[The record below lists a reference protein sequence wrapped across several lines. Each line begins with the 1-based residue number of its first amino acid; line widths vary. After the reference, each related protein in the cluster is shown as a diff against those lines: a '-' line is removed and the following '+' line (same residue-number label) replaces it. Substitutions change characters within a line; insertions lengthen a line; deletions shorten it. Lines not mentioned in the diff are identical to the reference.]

1 MSSTLIRSIGPDF
14 ILYVLLTVSISG
26 SYNSN
31 EEVERSSWIVQAD
44 VQAEP
49 SAWLDCAPVLRVVEH
64 QNHFTSF
71 FLFFPGKVGV
81 RGECVDKATAAKAE
95 RIEED
100 LEDVFHN
107 CTRSP
112 YKACV
117 TS

>member
-1 MSSTLIRSIGPDF
+1 MSIR
-14 ILYVLLTVSISG
+14 T
-26 SYNSN
+26 
-31 EEVERSSWIVQAD
+31 
-44 VQAEP
+44 
-49 SAWLDCAPVLRVVEH
+49 
-64 QNHFTSF
+64 NHCTSF